1 LDETLDKLRLARTEG
16 VGPVTYRRLLAR
28 FHTPEAA
35 IEALPDIARA
45 GGRDTPPKVPSDREA
60 ARELEK
66 LHHIGGRMVFVGDAD
81 YPPLLALLPDPPPCL
96 SILGDLAALQGRGV
110 GVVGARNASSNGQ
123 RMAEALASD
132 LAAKGLVVVSGL
144 ARGIDA
150 AAHRGALHVGL
161 TVAAVAGGLDQPY
174 PPEHAGLQAE
184 IAARGAVITEAPFGT
199 APQSRHF
206 PRRNRLIAGL
216 SLGLVVIEAALRSG
230 SLITARLA
238 QEANREIFAVPGSP
252 LDQRCRGTND
262 LIRQGA
268 HVTESA
274 EDVLANLPDDPRRT
288 GLARTPLFARTT
300 AEGLSDETALWNE
313 PPDPDIDIAAAQSNI
328 LGLLSPSPT
337 DLDDLVRRS
346 FLPASAVAAA
356 LMQLE
361 LALRVEV
368 LPGNRVCRV

>member
-1 LDETLDKLRLARTEG
+1 LSAQLDKLRLARTEG

-28 FHTPEAA
+28 FQTPEAA
-35 IEALPDIARA
+35 IEALPEIARA
-45 GGRDTPPKVPSDREA
+45 GGRETPLKTPSRRDA

-66 LHHIGGRMVFVGDAD
+66 LHHIQGRMVFAGDDD

-96 SILGDLAALQGRGV
+96 SILGSLSALHGRGV
-110 GVVGARNASSNGQ
+110 GVVGARNASANGQ
-123 RMAEALASD
+123 RMAEALAAD

-216 SLGLVVIEAALRSG
+216 SLGLVVVEAALRSG

-238 QEANREIFAVPGSP
+238 QEAHREIFAVPGSP
-252 LDQRCRGTND
+252 LDPRCQGTND

-268 HVTESA
+268 HITESA
-274 EDVLANLPDDPRRT
+274 DDVLANLPDDPRSA
-288 GLARTPLFARTT
+288 GLARNPLFAH
-300 AEGLSDETALWNE
+300 AGAQGLADETAPWDA
-313 PPDPDIDIAAAQSNI
+313 PSDAVIDIAAAQSNI

-346 FLPASAVAAA
+346 GLPASAVAAA

-361 LALRVEV
+361 LALRVEII
-368 LPGNRVCRV
+368 PGNRVCRV

>member
-1 LDETLDKLRLARTEG
+1 M
-16 VGPVTYRRLLAR
+16 GPVTYRRLLAR
-28 FHTPEAA
+28 FQTPEAA
-35 IEALPDIARA
+35 IDALPEIARA
-45 GGRDTPPKVPSDREA
+45 GGRETPPKVPSQRDA

-66 LHHIGGRMVFVGDAD
+66 LHQLGGRMVFVGDTD

-96 SILGDLAALQGRGV
+96 SILGDPAALQGRGV
-110 GVVGARNASSNGQ
+110 GVVGARNASANGQ

-161 TVAAVAGGLDQPY
+161 TVAAVAGGLDQAY

-184 IAARGAVITEAPFGT
+184 IALRGAVITEAPFGT

-216 SLGLVVIEAALRSG
+216 SLGLVVVEAALRSG

-274 EDVLANLPDDPRRT
+274 EDVLANLPDDPRRK
-288 GLARTPLFARTT
+288 GLARTPLFAGTT
-300 AEGLSDETALWNE
+300 AHGLSDETPLWDM
-313 PPDPDIDIAAAQSNI
+313 PPDPDIDIAAVQSNI
-328 LGLLSPSPT
+328 LALLSPSPT

-346 FLPASAVAAA
+346 LLPASTVSAA

>member
-1 LDETLDKLRLARTEG
+1 
-16 VGPVTYRRLLAR
+16 
-28 FHTPEAA
+28 
-35 IEALPDIARA
+35 
-45 GGRDTPPKVPSDREA
+45 
-60 ARELEK
+60 
-66 LHHIGGRMVFVGDAD
+66 MVFAGDPD

-96 SILGDLAALQGRGV
+96 SILGDTAALQNRAV
-110 GVVGARNASSNGQ
+110 GIVGARNASSNGQ
-123 RMAEALASD
+123 RVAEALATD
-132 LAAKGLVVVSGL
+132 LAAHNLVVVSGL

-216 SLGLVVIEAALRSG
+216 SLGLVVVEAALRSG

-268 HVTESA
+268 HLTESA
-274 EDVLANLPDDPRRT
+274 DDVLANLPDDPRRL
-288 GLARTPLFARTT
+288 GLARTPLFART
-300 AEGLSDETALWNE
+300 APGLSDELPLWE
-313 PPDPDIDIAAAQSNI
+313 CAPDPEMDIAAAQSSI
-328 LGLLSPSPT
+328 MGLLSPSPT

-346 FLPASAVAAA
+346 GLPPAAVSAA
-356 LMQLE
+356 LLQLE
-361 LALRVEV
+361 LALRVEFM
-368 LPGNRVCRV
+368 PGNRVCRLSAN